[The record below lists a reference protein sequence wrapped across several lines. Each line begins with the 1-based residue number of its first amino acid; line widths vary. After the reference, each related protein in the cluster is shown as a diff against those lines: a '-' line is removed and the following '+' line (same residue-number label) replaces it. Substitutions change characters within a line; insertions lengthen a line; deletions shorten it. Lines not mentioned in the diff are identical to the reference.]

1 MAALFRAIGAHY
13 LDHFTLVLLHGLCLH
28 PRDPQCKVGNLY
40 PVSFSRKVWF
50 KGHRLIARR
59 PKKKEKGRKSKRKVK
74 KSFSEGLG
82 RFCKTEFPET
92 YKSWEEAVQ
101 NDPKVKD
108 LISRGGDLQID
119 PKFKRDEP
127 LTVAY
132 STAACAKKLRGD
144 VAFGATFAQTNEKL
158 EDYEVRAVN
167 LNGSL
172 LSMIARSGRKDNV
185 AVVLAIKDVCGR
197 LGCSLPPL
205 QGAIVRILANFVR
218 AVIVGGLPKGEI
230 LFCVM
235 TYLCQVSSFNKS
247 FNRLKKVN
255 MRKYI
260 IRVNTTCLVLG

>member
-40 PVSFSRKVWF
+40 PVSCAKKLWF

-59 PKKKEKGRKSKRKVK
+59 HKKKEKGQKSKRKVK

-82 RFCKTEFPET
+82 RFCKAEFPET
-92 YKSWEEAVQ
+92 YKSWEQAVQ

-108 LISRGGDLQID
+108 LIKRSGDLQID
-119 PKFKRDEP
+119 PKFQRGEP

-132 STAACAKKLRGD
+132 STAAFAKKLGGD
-144 VAFGATFAQTNEKL
+144 VAFGATFAPTKEPEKL
-158 EDYEVRAVN
+158 EDYGVRAVN

-172 LSMIARSGRKDNV
+172 LSMIARSGRKDNIG
-185 AVVLAIKDVCGR
+185 VVLAIKDVCGK

-205 QGAIVRILANFVR
+205 SEAIVKIVANFVR
-218 AVIVGGLPKGEI
+218 AVIVGGLPKGE
-230 LFCVM
+230 
-235 TYLCQVSSFNKS
+235 N
-247 FNRLKKVN
+247 
-255 MRKYI
+255 
-260 IRVNTTCLVLG
+260 LVLCHKFLFVSGQLFQ

>member
-28 PRDPQCKVGNLY
+28 PHDPQCKVGNLY
-40 PVSFSRKVWF
+40 PVSCAKKLWF

-59 PKKKEKGRKSKRKVK
+59 HKKKEKGQKSKRKVK

-82 RFCKTEFPET
+82 RFCKAEFPET
-92 YKSWEEAVQ
+92 YKSWEQAVQ

-108 LISRGGDLQID
+108 LIKHSGKLQID
-119 PKFKRDEP
+119 PKFQRGEP

-144 VAFGATFAQTNEKL
+144 VAFGATFAQTIEKL

-172 LSMIARSGRKDNV
+172 LSMIARSGRKDNI

-197 LGCSLPPL
+197 FGCSLPRLP
-205 QGAIVRILANFVR
+205 GAIVGILANFVR

-230 LFCVM
+230 LFCVI
-235 TYLCQVSSFNKS
+235 TYLCQVSSFKKS
-247 FNRLKKVN
+247 FNRLKKV
-255 MRKYI
+255 RI
-260 IRVNTTCLVLG
+260 